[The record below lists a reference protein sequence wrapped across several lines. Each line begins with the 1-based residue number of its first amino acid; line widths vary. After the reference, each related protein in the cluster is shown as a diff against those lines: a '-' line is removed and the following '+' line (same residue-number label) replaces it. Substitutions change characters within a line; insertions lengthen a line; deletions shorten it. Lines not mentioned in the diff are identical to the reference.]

1 MFSWSYSQ
9 SATTVTSVMFKK
21 LCIFGVVLMP
31 CQGKLFVLCDR
42 CAVFNN
48 LRDWWVERRPPSRIF
63 VMEAS

>member
-9 SATTVTSVMFKK
+9 RATTVTSLMFKK
-21 LCIFGVVLMP
+21 LCIFGVVLMA

-48 LRDWWVERRPPSRIF
+48 LRDWRVERCPPGRIF
-63 VMEAS
+63 VMEAG